1 MNPTLI
7 KKPPRTESER
17 ILQHREHEKEYMKRH
32 KTVCVTLSK
41 EKDSDIL
48 DWLSKK
54 ENKSEAIR
62 HALRTAS
69 DAERLVK
76 EYKKQKEDSHARWWE
91 NIGKKAT
98 RKEEEEC

>member
-48 DWLSKK
+48 EWLD
-54 ENKSEAIR
+54 EADNKSEVIR
-62 HALRTAS
+62 AALR
-69 DAERLVK
+69 DARNAEKNNRGFYRFVT
-76 EYKKQKEDSHARWWE
+76 HT
-91 NIGKKAT
+91 GKK
-98 RKEEEEC
+98 RKEEEC